1 MAGNPTVVGA
11 AAMLDYLT
19 GRALK
24 WATTQNVYI
33 ALLTSSVPDNI
44 GLSSIPE
51 VTTAGYARQ
60 LVTWSASTIAR
71 PSLTGNNAVIT
82 FGPVTADMSV
92 PATHVALVT
101 AATGTSGDVL
111 YVWQLDTTQ
120 QAVNGQALQMAVNK
134 LTLSQN

>member
-11 AAMLDYLT
+11 AAALDYFT

-24 WATTQNVYI
+24 WASPQNVYL
-33 ALLTSSVPDNI
+33 ALLTSSVPDNV
-44 GLSSIPE
+44 GLSSLPE
-51 VTTAGYARQ
+51 VTTPGYARQ
-60 LVTWSASTIAR
+60 QVTWSAATLAR
-71 PSLTGNNAVIT
+71 PSLTGNSAVVT
-82 FGPVTADMSV
+82 FGPVTADMAS

-101 AATGTSGDVL
+101 AAVGTTGDVL

-120 QAVNGQALQMAVNK
+120 QAVNGQALQIAVNK

>member
-24 WATTQNVYI
+24 WATTQNVYL

-51 VTTAGYARQ
+51 VTTGGYARQ
-60 LVTWSASTIAR
+60 QATWSVATVAR

-92 PATHVALVT
+92 PTTHVALVT
-101 AATGTSGDVL
+101 VQTGTAGDVL

-120 QAVNGQALQMAVNK
+120 QAVNGQALQIAVNK

>member
-1 MAGNPTVVGA
+1 MAGTLNVVGA
-11 AAMLDYLT
+11 QAILDFFT

-24 WATTQNVYI
+24 WTSPQTFYL
-33 ALLTSSVPDNI
+33 ALMTSSVPDNV

-60 LVTWSASTIAR
+60 PVTFAAATLAR
-71 PSLTGNNAVIT
+71 PSVAGNSAVIT

-101 AATGTSGDVL
+101 AQVGTSGDVL
-111 YVWQLDTTQ
+111 YSWTLDTSQ
-120 QAVNGQALQMAVNK
+120 QAVNGQALQIATNK
-134 LTLSQN
+134 LTLSQG

>member
-24 WATTQNVYI
+24 WATTQNVYL
-33 ALLTSSVPDNI
+33 ALLTTSVPDNI

-51 VTTAGYARQ
+51 VATTGYARQ
-60 LVTWSASTIAR
+60 QAIWSAATVAR

-101 AATGTSGDVL
+101 TQVGTSGDVL

-120 QAVNGQALQMAVNK
+120 QAVNGQALQIAVNK